1 MVINTRN
8 RQLRITLSAAEICD
22 YFGSYKN
29 IRPDSAHARAAMSS
43 ILKTASAGAGISFG
57 GEKLTVRIFPAAS
70 GGCTICF
77 TADFDKT
84 EYAVYEFA
92 DCEDML
98 LACEQLCRLT
108 NQNMRLS
115 IFQKDGK
122 YRIMADK
129 EIPAY
134 TFSLISAEYAE
145 KTLKSQK
152 DAEKTKEHWHC
163 ICVNTPIDQI
173 INF

>member
-1 MVINTRN
+1 MVISTRN

-29 IRPDSAHARAAMSS
+29 IRPDSVQARAAMGS
-43 ILKTASAGAGISFG
+43 ILKTASAGTGLNFG
-57 GEKLTVRIFPAAS
+57 GEKLTVRVFPSAS

-77 TADFDKT
+77 TPDFEKT
-84 EYAVYEFA
+84 EYAFFEFA

-98 LACEQLCRLT
+98 LACEQLCRQT
-108 NQNMRLS
+108 NKNMRIS

-122 YRIMADK
+122 YRIITNGK
-129 EIPAY
+129 IPDGA
-134 TFSLISAEYAE
+134 FMLLSAEYAE
-145 KTLKSQK
+145 KTLKSRE
-152 DAEKTKEHWHC
+152 DAEKTKEYWHC
-163 ICVNTPIDQI
+163 VCANTPIGQI